1 MIIYQI
7 TIKTESDTLWGSGQS
22 VPGLIDNDIKYDSYG
37 IPYMNAKTFKGCLGK
52 QMRWIYELCKD
63 EFQKVSLSELLGSPD
78 TEGMKRN
85 GKLRFTEVQ
94 LSEGL
99 MQQLKKAV
107 IDKKV
112 SKDEVLDSLTTIY
125 AYTSLDENGI
135 AKDHTLRRERMVKK
149 GFVFETE
156 IYSEELSQAEEK
168 LLTFSVCSLQHIG
181 TYKSKGKGLVHCDIF
196 KEQQN
201 LRERYLKEA
210 ADV

>member
-1 MIIYQI
+1 
-7 TIKTESDTLWGSGQS
+7 
-22 VPGLIDNDIKYDSYG
+22 
-37 IPYMNAKTFKGCLGK
+37 MNAKTFKGCLGK

-125 AYTSLDENGI
+125 AIQVWMRTVLQRIIPY
-135 AKDHTLRRERMVKK
+135 
-149 GFVFETE
+149 
-156 IYSEELSQAEEK
+156 EE
-168 LLTFSVCSLQHIG
+168 SVW
-181 TYKSKGKGLVHCDIF
+181 
-196 KEQQN
+196 
-201 LRERYLKEA
+201 
-210 ADV
+210 